1 MLCWILRQENLISQ
15 DPYPFRSLN
24 GYNQIFEQTDV
35 FRKGRR
41 KELHLFRGDINPLS
55 FLVIYAVELGMN
67 SHFRGGT
74 GFVRPNLFFDEPF
87 CLGTYRMV

>member
-1 MLCWILRQENLISQ
+1 M
-15 DPYPFRSLN
+15 
-24 GYNQIFEQTDV
+24 

-41 KELHLFRGDINPLS
+41 KELHLFRSDINPLS

-87 CLGTYRMV
+87 CLGTHRMV